1 MIKWPLGFQSQH
13 GFEEVVQAGRIFLD
27 AVESFGL
34 ELPWNVR
41 LLTAFPAVDLW
52 FSRLGHLVGWSEEE
66 AIRDGS

>member
-1 MIKWPLGFQSQH
+1 M
-13 GFEEVVQAGRIFLD
+13 QAGRIFLD

-41 LLTAFPAVDLW
+41 PLTVFPVVDLW
-52 FSRLGHLVGWSEEE
+52 FSRLGRLGGWSEEE